1 MNRWLYIAVI
11 ITLSILAAGDVGATR
26 PEGLYVVTTYPFISD
41 IAGNILG
48 DYGVAESLLRPGR
61 HASTYEFTPS
71 DSEKAYL
78 ADLFLYVGYGSELAI
93 GGNVAGLRDGEGVV
107 SILDLMARHEPR
119 VYINPY
125 FWHDVGLT
133 IRLVEELAH
142 LFSEIDP
149 GHRDVY
155 MANAERYIDALEELD
170 RWVSQTLSDPGI
182 RSRSIFMV
190 RNGLMY
196 YAERY
201 GIEIAGYVTGAAGV
215 YEPATAW
222 VVQQFEDVVLSGEA
236 VIIIEYEELGTTL
249 REVVETLAEEAGL
262 ETHGYVVLESLA
274 PVYGVY
280 SYVDMIRWNT
290 EVIRNAL
297 LEGPGE
303 AATKVASIDN
313 PLIKPLAYDFLRRGF
328 ITLLIL
334 MAMTS
339 AVGAYAVLRGWS
351 IFSDALGHGAI
362 VGLLMAYLLAMDFYL
377 GALLIGLFI
386 AFTVGTLER
395 VTTLRADVII
405 AITFTSMLA
414 LATLIIST
422 MGGVNISL
430 EDVLFADV
438 TAVSTEMMFRALF
451 SAIGIGILLLLFH
464 RHLLLYS
471 IDPVS
476 VLSMGVRIGLIH
488 YALLLLLAVS
498 TVSAFMSIGAIPA
511 IAALIIPP
519 SAAYL
524 VSRRPSQYIG
534 LSISIGVVSGVLGYY
549 LSYYFNVNAGAAT
562 ILVSVVAFLICLA
575 IYLARKPP
583 VPMHSR

>member
-1 MNRWLYIAVI
+1 MRTWVYVSMAVFIA
-11 ITLSILAAGDVGATR
+11 LLAVGDPVQTR
-26 PEGLYVVTTYPFISD
+26 PEGLYIVTTYPFISD

-48 DYGVAESLLRPGR
+48 EYGYAESLLRPGR

-93 GGNVAGLRDGEGVV
+93 ASNVAGLRDGEGVL
-107 SILDLMARHEPR
+107 SILDLVARYEPR
-119 VYINPY
+119 VYENPY

-133 IRLVEELAH
+133 MRLVEELAS
-142 LFSEIDP
+142 LFSDLAPQYEE
-149 GHRDVY
+149 VY
-155 MANAERYIDALEELD
+155 MENADRYLDELESLDAWVLD
-170 RWVSQTLSDPGI
+170 MLSHPGLPT
-182 RSRSIFMV
+182 RSIFTV

-201 GIEIAGYVTGAAGV
+201 GLEVAGYITGAAGV

-222 VVQQFEDVVLSGEA
+222 VVEQFEDVVLSGEV
-236 VIIIEYEELGTTL
+236 VIIIEYEEMGTTL

-262 ETHGYVVLESLA
+262 ETYGFVVLESLA
-274 PVYGVY
+274 PDYGVY
-280 SYVDMIRWNT
+280 SYVEMIRWNT
-290 EVIRNAL
+290 EVVREAL
-297 LEGPGE
+297 LEGAGE
-303 AATKVASIDN
+303 VAIEVASIDN
-313 PLIKPLAYDFLRRGF
+313 PLLKPLAYDFLKRGF
-328 ITLLIL
+328 LTLVVL

-405 AITFTSMLA
+405 AISFTSMLA
-414 LATLIIST
+414 IATLIIST

-438 TAVSTEMMFRALF
+438 TAVSSEMMTRAVL
-451 SAIGIGILLLLFH
+451 SALGIGVLLLLFH
-464 RHLLLYS
+464 RHLLLYA
-471 IDPVS
+471 IDPIS
-476 VLSMGVRIGLIH
+476 AISMGVRIGLIH
-488 YALLLLLAVS
+488 YALLLLLAIS

-511 IAALIIPP
+511 IAALIVPP

-524 VSRRPSQYIG
+524 VSRRPRQYIG
-534 LSISIGVVSGVLGYY
+534 ISVSIGVFSGIVGYY
-549 LSYYFNVNAGAAT
+549 LSYYSNVNAGAAT
-562 ILVSVVAFLICLA
+562 ILVSVAVFLVCLA

-583 VPMHSR
+583 IPLHSR